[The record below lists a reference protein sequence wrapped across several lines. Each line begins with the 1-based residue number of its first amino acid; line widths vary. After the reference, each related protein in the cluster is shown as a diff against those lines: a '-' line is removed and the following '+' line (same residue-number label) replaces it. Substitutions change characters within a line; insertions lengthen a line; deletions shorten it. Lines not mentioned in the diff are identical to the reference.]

1 MSVRPRRSVLYM
13 PGSNARALEKARTL
27 PADAL
32 ILDLEDAVSPDNKAM
47 ARQQVLDAIAA
58 GGFGARE
65 VLVRVNGLDTPWGR
79 DDLSALAKAGMDGIV
94 APKISSVRDV
104 DAVIE
109 VLQVSGARSDLA
121 LWLMAETARC
131 ILDIDRIAASHV
143 QLRGLVM
150 GTSDLGKETRVPHSP
165 DRIGFVAA
173 LSICVLAARANGLEV
188 IDGIHLDIR
197 DEAGLRR
204 SCEQGRDLGFDG
216 KSLIHPD
223 QLAVANEVFSP
234 SPAEL
239 DRAREMITAWEEAM
253 RRGSAVVAVGGRL
266 VENLHVE
273 EARRQLALAGAIAA
287 MGW

>member
-1 MSVRPRRSVLYM
+1 M
-13 PGSNARALEKARTL
+13 PGSNARALEKARAL

-32 ILDLEDAVSPDNKAM
+32 ILDLEDAVSPDKKAM
-47 ARQQVLDAIAA
+47 ARQQVLDALVA
-58 GGFGARE
+58 GGYGARE

-79 DDLSALAKAGMDGIV
+79 DDLAAVAKSGLDGIV
-94 APKISSVRDV
+94 APKISSASDV
-104 DAVIE
+104 HALIE
-109 VLQVSGARSDLA
+109 ALHTAGARSDLA
-121 LWLMAETARC
+121 LWIMAETARC
-131 ILDIDRIAASHV
+131 ILDIDRIAASHA
-143 QLRGLVM
+143 QLRGIVM
-150 GTSDLGKETRVPHSP
+150 GTSDLGKETRIPHSP

-173 LSICVLAARANGLEV
+173 LSICVLAARANGLEI
-188 IDGIHLDIR
+188 IDGVHLDIR

-239 DRAREMITAWEEAM
+239 ERAREMITAWDEAM
-253 RRGSAVVAVGGRL
+253 ARGSAVVVVGGRL

-273 EARRQLALAGAIAA
+273 EARRQLELAGAVAV